1 MKLLMV
7 ALAVLL
13 SGCSDTEEFKS
24 EWCREY
30 STGQTRTYKESKCQ
44 QMGKN
49 PCGVTIVE
57 TVKDRQYKVT
67 CNKVK
72 WVEVARHDVR

>member
-1 MKLLMV
+1 MR
-7 ALAVLL
+7 AVVL
-13 SGCSDTEEFKS
+13 SLIFLVGCSNTEEFKS

-30 STGQTRTYKESKCQ
+30 PTGQTRTYKESKCQ

-72 WVEVARHDVR
+72 WVEVYRNDVH